1 MSNQRPPNA
10 FTIGPTK
17 AMFSPQPGLPR
28 WQKPYCSFD
37 LSVSFSAYSAI
48 WS

>member
-1 MSNQRPPNA
+1 MSNHWPPNA

-28 WQKPYCSFD
+28 WQKPYWSLD
-37 LSVSFSAYSAI
+37 LSVSFSANSAT